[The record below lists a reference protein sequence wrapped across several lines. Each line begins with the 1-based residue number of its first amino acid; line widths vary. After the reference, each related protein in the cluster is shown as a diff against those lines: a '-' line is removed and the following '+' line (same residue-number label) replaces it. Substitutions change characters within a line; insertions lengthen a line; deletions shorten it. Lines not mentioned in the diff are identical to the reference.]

1 MKRQRKSKMAQKHD
15 DHKVDQK
22 DILAA
27 TAVIVAGYVTHH
39 SVKQQDL
46 KLLVRDVH
54 GILNEVALEQHHK
67 RVKPIPAVEIEKS
80 VFPEYIICLEDGKK
94 LKMLKRYLKTTYSMT
109 PEEYRLKWGLP
120 HDYPMVA
127 PRYAAK
133 RSALAKEIGLGVNR

>member
-1 MKRQRKSKMAQKHD
+1 MAQKHD

-27 TAVIVAGYVTHH
+27 TATIVAGYLTHH
-39 SVKQQDL
+39 AVKQQDL
-46 KLLVRDVH
+46 KHLVRDVH
-54 GILNEVALEQHHK
+54 SILNEVALEQHHK
-67 RVKPIPAVEIEKS
+67 RVKPVPAVEIEKS

-109 PEEYRLKWGLP
+109 PEEYRSKWGLP
-120 HDYPMVA
+120 LDYPMVA